1 MNAQMSVFT
10 PLQMSKTSKV
20 LDVIAVIEKSYITL
34 LRQEVTIINH
44 DELKRKHSA
53 LSKCIYKVLSK

>member
-1 MNAQMSVFT
+1 MSVFT

-20 LDVIAVIEKSYITL
+20 LDVIAVIEKSFITL
-34 LRQEVTIINH
+34 LRQEVTIIYNH
-44 DELKRKHSA
+44 VELKRKHSA